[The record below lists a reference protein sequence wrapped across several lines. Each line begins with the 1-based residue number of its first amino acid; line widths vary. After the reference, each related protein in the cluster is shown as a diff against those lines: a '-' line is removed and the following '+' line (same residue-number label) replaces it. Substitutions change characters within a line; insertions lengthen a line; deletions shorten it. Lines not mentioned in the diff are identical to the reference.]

1 MTEYWKNYPRSS
13 CGHQYDCHLKA
24 CSRIKDLAV
33 ISLSSNFAD
42 FSEDSSNLFSSRHLI
57 DCIWFGNRENDRRL
71 MKICV
76 LGDLNTQITDRIT
89 RTYLKSQE
97 DPEILLRSD
106 HNLFFSGLL

>member
-1 MTEYWKNYPRSS
+1 
-13 CGHQYDCHLKA
+13 
-24 CSRIKDLAV
+24 
-33 ISLSSNFAD
+33 
-42 FSEDSSNLFSSRHLI
+42 
-57 DCIWFGNRENDRRL
+57 

-89 RTYLKSQE
+89 RTSLKSQE